1 MKKRKYA
8 HGFFTSVEI
17 DDVEYAVEVHYDSS
31 GPEPDVNWAG
41 GVEIETVIH
50 RTSDLDLTDRLSSA
64 QLDAIAQEIVEHES
78 DAIYAHADHLHDLRK
93 EEGL

>member
-41 GVEIETVIH
+41 GVEIESVIH
-50 RTSDLDLTDRLSSA
+50 RSSDLDLTDRLSEA
-64 QLDAIAQEIVEHES
+64 QLDVIAQEIVEHES
-78 DAIYAHADHLHDLRK
+78 DAIYAHADHLYDLRK

>member
-41 GVEIETVIH
+41 GVEIESVIH
-50 RTSDLDLTDRLSSA
+50 RSSDLDLTDKLSEA

-78 DAIYAHADHLHDLRK
+78 DAIYAHADHLYDLRK

>member
-41 GVEIETVIH
+41 GVEIESVIH
-50 RTSDLDLTDRLSSA
+50 RSSDLDLTDRLSEA

-78 DAIYAHADHLHDLRK
+78 DAIYAHADHLYDLRK

>member
-8 HGFFTSVEI
+8 QGFLTSVEV

-41 GVEIETVIH
+41 GVEIESVIH
-50 RTSDLDLTDRLSSA
+50 RSSDLDLTDRLSED
-64 QLDAIAQEIVEHES
+64 QLDAIAQEIVEDES
-78 DAIYAHADHLHDLRK
+78 DAICAHADHLHDLRK

>member
-8 HGFFTSVEI
+8 QGFLTSVEV

-41 GVEIETVIH
+41 GVEIESVIH
-50 RTSDLDLTDRLSSA
+50 RSKIASRYSLSRNKCRPDARSDSLFFLRQFFAQRSLNRTPDKLSP
-64 QLDAIAQEIVEHES
+64 
-78 DAIYAHADHLHDLRK
+78 
-93 EEGL
+93 